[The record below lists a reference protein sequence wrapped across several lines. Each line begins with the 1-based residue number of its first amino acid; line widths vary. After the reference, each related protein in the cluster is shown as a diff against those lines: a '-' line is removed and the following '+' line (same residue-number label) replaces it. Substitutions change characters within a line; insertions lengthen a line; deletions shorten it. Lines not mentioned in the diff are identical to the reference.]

1 MSDTPELFHKL
12 RRLTPSRIRLDATG
26 SAAPLSSVLDFQLSH
41 ARARDAIHLPADW
54 EKIIADLNAID
65 GIETLALKSQ
75 AEDRLVYIRRP
86 DLGRQLDPESLAAVP
101 PVAPDLAVVI
111 ADGLSASAV
120 TTHAARMVGRLKDAL
135 PELTFGP
142 IALVR
147 EGRVA
152 VGDEVAQAMQAP
164 LCLVL
169 VGERPGLSVSDS
181 LGAYLTWNPRPG
193 TPDSSRNCV
202 SNIHGNGGLSYDDA
216 TDLLAYLIRGARAMQ
231 ATGVALKDDR
241 PKAPRISAP
250 E

>member
-1 MSDTPELFHKL
+1 MDTV
-12 RRLTPSRIRLDATG
+12 AN
-26 SAAPLSSVLDFQLSH
+26 SAL
-41 ARARDAIHLPADW
+41 I
-54 EKIIADLNAID
+54 
-65 GIETLALKSQ
+65 
-75 AEDRLVYIRRP
+75 
-86 DLGRQLDPESLAAVP
+86 P
-101 PVAPDLAVVI
+101 PMAPDLAIVV

-120 TTHAARMVGRLKDAL
+120 TTHAARMVARLKDAL
-135 PELTFGP
+135 PELAFGP

-216 TDLLAYLIRGARAMQ
+216 TDLIAYLIRGARALK

-241 PKAPRISAP
+241 PKAPRITKS